1 MILESLEK
9 IYEEAK
15 NAVQKNADEI
25 ELFKEEKIYE

>member
-9 IYEEAK
+9 IYEEA
-15 NAVQKNADEI
+15 VQKNADDI

>member
-9 IYEEAK
+9 IYEE
-15 NAVQKNADEI
+15 AVQKNADEI